1 MTHIHIKNGRLIDP
15 AQQLDAMQDIF
26 IIDGKIA
33 ALDKPPANFKSE
45 LTIDAK
51 QQIVCPGLI
60 DMQVRMREPGQE
72 HKATIASESLA
83 AVKGGI
89 TSVCYPPDIL
99 PINDHP
105 AITEFLLNRAQQT
118 QKINLWPIAALT
130 QQLKGEQLTEMA
142 ALKAAGC
149 VGVSNANEPIT
160 DTRVWR
166 RAFEYA
172 ATVDLPVLLRPED
185 YWLAKNGCVHEGI
198 VATRLGLP
206 AIPAAA
212 EVNAVAQALIL
223 AEITGVRLHLSQLS
237 TAAAVELLIQAQ
249 AKSLPV
255 TADVAVH
262 QLFLTEMDIDN
273 FNSACHVRP
282 PLRSLSDQYA
292 LREAVKNGSIQAIC
306 SDHEPQDSD
315 AKLRP
320 FAQTAPGI
328 SGLETLL
335 SLCWRLTHKDFMTP
349 MAVLSALTQ
358 GPAAIL
364 HLPVGTLSLH
374 QQADICIF
382 DPQQTWSVDINQWT
396 SKGKN
401 TPFLNWE
408 MFGKVTWTLK
418 SGNVVYHQGK

>member
-1 MTHIHIKNGRLIDP
+1 MTQIHIKNGRLIDP
-15 AQQLDAMQDIF
+15 AQQLDASQDIF
-26 IIDGKIA
+26 IKDGKIA
-33 ALDKPPANFKSE
+33 ALDKVPANFKPE

-51 QQIVCPGLI
+51 NQIVCPGLI

-72 HKATIASESLA
+72 HKATIASESFA

-89 TSVCYPPDIL
+89 TSVCYPPDSL
-99 PINDHP
+99 PINDNP
-105 AITEFLLNRAQQT
+105 AITEFLLHRGQQT

-130 QQLKGEQLTEMA
+130 QQLKGEQLSEMA

-149 VGVSNANEPIT
+149 VAVSNANEPIN

-172 ATVDLPVLLRPED
+172 ATIDLPVIVRPED
-185 YWLAKNGCVHEGI
+185 YWLAKNGYVHDGA

-206 AIPAAA
+206 GIPAAA
-212 EVNAVAQALIL
+212 EINAAAQAIIL
-223 AEITGVRLHLSQLS
+223 AELTGVRLHLGQLS
-237 TAAAVELLIQAQ
+237 TAGAVELVAQAQ
-249 AKSLPV
+249 TKGLPV
-255 TADVAVH
+255 TADVAIH

-282 PLRSLSDQYA
+282 PLRSLSDQYV
-292 LREAVKNGSIQAIC
+292 LREAVKKGIIQAIC
-306 SDHEPQDSD
+306 SDHEPQDRD

-320 FAQTAPGI
+320 FAQTAAGI

-335 SLCWRLTHKDFMTP
+335 SLCWRLTQKDFMTP
-349 MAVLSALTQ
+349 MQVLATLTSH
-358 GPAAIL
+358 PANIL
-364 HLPVGTLSLH
+364 RLPVGTLAVNH
-374 QQADICIF
+374 QADICIF
-382 DPQQTWSVDINQWT
+382 DPEQTWSVDIAQWV

-418 SGNVVYHQGK
+418 SGSVVYQGK